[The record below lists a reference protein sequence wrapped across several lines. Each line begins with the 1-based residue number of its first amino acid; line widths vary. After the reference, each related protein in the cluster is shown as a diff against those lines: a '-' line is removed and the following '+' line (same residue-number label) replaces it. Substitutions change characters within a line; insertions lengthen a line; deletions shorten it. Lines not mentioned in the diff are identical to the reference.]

1 MTTPELGLGL
11 FPTEPPSRLVEVA
24 REAERLGYSH
34 IWMGDSQAI
43 WREVYI
49 NLGAAAMATQRVV
62 LGTGVTNPV
71 TRHLSVTAS
80 ALATLGELSGGR
92 VALGIG
98 AGDSAVETVG
108 QRPSRLA
115 ALETAIGI
123 IRQLLAG
130 DEVDLG
136 QGAMRLD
143 WVTHPRIPII
153 IGASGPRL
161 LRLAG
166 KVADGA
172 IILVGTAPEYLQG
185 AFACIQQGAQEAGR
199 DLEAEGFKTI
209 CWTPCS
215 IGEDGDAARHHVKSH
230 VARVLKRPLPFTL
243 SEDDQAVVAKIYEH
257 YEYYQHMVVG
267 ADHSDLVPD
276 RLVPKFAIAGTVAEC
291 REQVQQLAA
300 SGIHQVS
307 IIPHTPNPGDRLG
320 LVRTFAQEV
329 WSVLSC

>member
-11 FPTEPPSRLVEVA
+11 FPTEAPSRLVEVA
-24 REAERLGYSH
+24 REAEQLGYSH
-34 IWMGDSQAI
+34 LWMGDSQAI
-43 WREVYI
+43 WREIYV
-49 NLGAAAMATQRVV
+49 NLGAVAMATQRMV

-80 ALATLGELSGGR
+80 ALATLGELTGGR

-108 QRPSRLA
+108 HRPSRLA
-115 ALETAIGI
+115 GLETAIHTL
-123 IRQLLAG
+123 RQLMSGEAV
-130 DEVDLG
+130 EVG
-136 QGAMRLD
+136 QGTMRLD
-143 WVTHPRIPII
+143 WLEPQRIPII
-153 IGASGPRL
+153 IGASGPKL

-185 AFACIQQGAQEAGR
+185 ALDCIRQGAQEAGR
-199 DLEAEGFKTI
+199 DLEADGFKTI

-215 IGEDGDAARHHVKSH
+215 IGEDGDAARDHVKSH

-243 SEDDQAVVAKIYEH
+243 SEDDQAVVRNIYEH

-267 ADHSDLVPD
+267 AEHSDLVPD
-276 RLVPKFAIAGTVAEC
+276 RMVPKFAIAGTVAEC
-291 REQVQQLAA
+291 REQVRQLAS

-307 IIPHTPNPGDRLG
+307 IIPHTPNPADRLAMI
-320 LVRTFAQEV
+320 RTFAQEV
-329 WSVLSC
+329 MGSI

>member
-1 MTTPELGLGL
+1 MASLELGLGL
-11 FPTEPPSRLVEVA
+11 FPTEPPSRIVEIA
-24 REAERLGYSH
+24 QEAETLGYSH

-49 NLGAAAMATQRVV
+49 NLGAAAMATQRIV

-71 TRHLSVTAS
+71 TRHLTVTAS
-80 ALATLGELSGGR
+80 ALATLGELTGGR

-108 QRPSRLA
+108 NRPSRLA
-115 ALETAIGI
+115 ALETAIRA
-123 IRQLLAG
+123 IRQLVSG
-130 DEVDLG
+130 EEVVLG
-136 QGAMRLD
+136 QDTMRLD
-143 WVTHPRIPII
+143 WVGSQRIPII

-185 AFACIQQGAQEAGR
+185 AFDYIQQGAQEAGR
-199 DLEAEGFKTI
+199 NLEAEGFKTI

-215 IGEDGDAARHHVKSH
+215 IGTNGDAARDHVKSH

-243 SEDDQAVVAKIYEH
+243 SEDDQAIVTKIYEH
-257 YEYYQHMVVG
+257 YEYYDHMVVG
-267 ADHSDLVPD
+267 ADHSSLVPD
-276 RLVPKFAIAGTVAEC
+276 HMVPKFAIAGTVAEC
-291 REQVQQLAA
+291 RDQIRELAKT
-300 SGIHQVS
+300 GIHQVS
-307 IIPHTPNPGDRLG
+307 IIPHTPDPSDRLAMI
-320 LVRTFAQEV
+320 RAFAQDV
-329 WSVLSC
+329 MSSI

>member
-1 MTTPELGLGL
+1 MASLELGLGL
-11 FPTEPPSRLVEVA
+11 FPTEPPSRLVA
-24 REAERLGYSH
+24 MAQEAETLGYSH
-34 IWMGDSQAI
+34 LWMGDSQAI

-49 NLGAAAMATQRVV
+49 NLGAAAMATQRIV

-80 ALATLGELSGGR
+80 ALATLGELTGGR
-92 VALGIG
+92 VALGMG

-108 QRPSRLA
+108 YRPSRLS
-115 ALETAIGI
+115 ALETAIRT

-130 DEVDLG
+130 EEVDLG
-136 QGAMRLD
+136 QGVMRLN
-143 WVTHPRIPII
+143 WVRSQRIPII

-185 AFACIQQGAQEAGR
+185 AFDCIQQGARDAGR

-209 CWTPCS
+209 CWTPCC
-215 IGEDGDAARHHVKSH
+215 IGEDGDAARDHVKSH

-243 SEDDQAVVAKIYEH
+243 SEDDQGIVTRIYEH
-257 YEYYQHMVVG
+257 YDYYDHMVVG
-267 ADHSDLVPD
+267 ADHSSLVPE
-276 RLVPKFAIAGTVAEC
+276 RIVPKFAIAGTVAEC
-291 REQVQQLAA
+291 RDQVRELATT
-300 SGIHQVS
+300 GIHQVS
-307 IIPHTPNPGDRLG
+307 IIPHTPDPSHRLAMI
-320 LVRTFAQEV
+320 RTFAQDV
-329 WSVLSC
+329 VTAI

>member
-1 MTTPELGLGL
+1 MTLELGLGL
-11 FPTEPPSRLVEVA
+11 FPTEPPACIVEVA
-24 REAERLGYSH
+24 REAEALGYSH
-34 IWMGDSQAI
+34 VWMGDSQAI
-43 WREVYI
+43 WREVYV
-49 NLGAAAMATQRVV
+49 NLGAAAMATQRIV

-71 TRHLSVTAS
+71 TRHISVTAS
-80 ALATLGELSGGR
+80 ALATLGELTGGR

-108 QRPSRLA
+108 NRPSRLA
-115 ALETAIGI
+115 ALETAIRAL
-123 IRQLLAG
+123 RQLLAG

-136 QGAMRLD
+136 QGTMRLD
-143 WVTHPRIPII
+143 WVANQRVPII

-185 AFACIQQGAQEAGR
+185 AFDCIRQGAEAAGR

-215 IGEDGDAARHHVKSH
+215 IDADGDAARAHVKSH

-243 SEDDQAVVAKIYEH
+243 SAEDQAVVTKIYEH

-276 RLVPKFAIAGTVAEC
+276 RLVPKFAIAGTVSEC
-291 REQVQQLAA
+291 REQVKQLAT
-300 SGIHQVS
+300 SGVHQVS
-307 IIPHTPNPGDRLG
+307 IIPHTPDPADRLD
-320 LVRTFAQEV
+320 LVRTFAEDV
-329 WSVLSC
+329 V

>member
-1 MTTPELGLGL
+1 MTTIELGLGL
-11 FPTEPPSRLVEVA
+11 FPTEPPSRIVETA
-24 REAERLGYSH
+24 QEAERLGYSH
-34 IWMGDSQAI
+34 LWMGDSQAI
-43 WREVYI
+43 WREVYV
-49 NLGAAAMATQRVV
+49 NLGAAAMATQRIV

-80 ALATLGELSGGR
+80 ALATLDELTSGR
-92 VALGIG
+92 AALGIG

-108 QRPSRLA
+108 HQPSRLT
-115 ALETAIGI
+115 ALETAIRT

-143 WVTHPRIPII
+143 WVTKQRIPII

-185 AFACIQQGAQEAGR
+185 AFACIQAGAQEAGR
-199 DLEAEGFKTI
+199 DLAAEGFKTI

-215 IGEDGDAARHHVKSH
+215 IGDDGDAARHHVKSH

-243 SEDDQAVVAKIYEH
+243 TEDDQAVVAKIYQH

-276 RLVPKFAIAGTVAEC
+276 RMVSKFAIAGTVEEC
-291 REQVQQLAA
+291 RQQVLQLAA

-307 IIPHTPNPGDRLG
+307 IIPHAPDPGDRLA

-329 WSVLSC
+329 MSRV

>member
-1 MTTPELGLGL
+1 MAAIEMGLGL
-11 FPTEPPSRLVEVA
+11 FPTEPPRRIIEVA
-24 REAERLGYSH
+24 QLAEALGYSH
-34 IWMGDSQAI
+34 LWMGDSQAI

-49 NLGAAAMATQRVV
+49 NLGAVATATNRIV

-80 ALATLGELSGGR
+80 ALATLGELTNGR

-108 QRPSRLA
+108 NRPSRLA
-115 ALETAIGI
+115 TLETAII
-123 IRQLLAG
+123 AMRSLFAG
-130 DEVDLG
+130 ESVDLG
-136 QGAMRLD
+136 QGELHLD
-143 WVTHPRIPII
+143 WAEPQSIPII

-161 LRLAG
+161 LHLAG

-172 IILVGTAPEYLQG
+172 IILVGTAPEFLQG
-185 AFACIQQGAQEAGR
+185 ALACIEAGAKEAGR
-199 DLEAEGFKTI
+199 DLKAEGFKTI

-215 IGEDGDAARHHVKSH
+215 IEADGDAARDHVKSH

-243 SEDDQAVVAKIYEH
+243 NAEDQAVVTKIYEQ

-267 ADHSDLVPD
+267 TSHSELVPD

-291 REQVQQLAA
+291 QDQVKTLISTGLDQ
-300 SGIHQVS
+300 IS
-307 IIPHTPNPGDRLG
+307 IIPHTPNPADRLA
-320 LVRTFAQEV
+320 LVRTFAADVMGQV
-329 WSVLSC
+329 

>member
-1 MTTPELGLGL
+1 MAIPELGLGL
-11 FPTEPPSRLVEVA
+11 FPTEAPSRLVEVA
-24 REAERLGYSH
+24 REAEQLGYSH
-34 IWMGDSQAI
+34 LWMGDSQAI
-43 WREVYI
+43 WREVYV
-49 NLGAAAMATQRVV
+49 NLGAVAMATQRMV

-80 ALATLGELSGGR
+80 ALATLGELTGGR

-108 QRPSRLA
+108 RRPSRLA
-115 ALETAIGI
+115 GLETAILTL
-123 IRQLLAG
+123 RHLMAG
-130 DEVDLG
+130 EAVEVE
-136 QGAMRLD
+136 QGTMRLD
-143 WVTHPRIPII
+143 WLEAPQRIPII
-153 IGASGPRL
+153 ITASGPNL

-185 AFACIQQGAQEAGR
+185 ALDCIRQGAKEAGR

-215 IGEDGDAARHHVKSH
+215 IGDNGDAARDHVKSH

-243 SEDDQAVVAKIYEH
+243 SEDDQAVVRHIYEH

-267 ADHSDLVPD
+267 AEHSELVPD
-276 RLVPKFAIAGTVAEC
+276 RMVPRFAIAGTVAEC

-307 IIPHTPNPGDRLG
+307 IIPHTPNPADRLATI
-320 LVRTFAQEV
+320 RTFAQEV
-329 WSVLSC
+329 VGAL

>member
-1 MTTPELGLGL
+1 MAALELGLGL
-11 FPTEPPSRLVEVA
+11 FPTQPPQHIVEMA
-24 REAERLGYSH
+24 REAEALDYSH

-43 WREVYI
+43 WREVYV
-49 NLGAAAMATQRVV
+49 NLGAAAMATQRIV
-62 LGTGVTNPV
+62 LGPGVTNPV

-80 ALATLGELSGGR
+80 ALATLSELAGGR

-108 QRPSRLA
+108 NRPSRIQ
-115 ALETAIGI
+115 ALETAIVA
-123 IRQLLAG
+123 IRRLLAG
-130 DEVDLG
+130 EEVDLG

-143 WVTHPRIPII
+143 WVGAQRIPII

-185 AFACIQQGAQEAGR
+185 AFDCIQQGAQEAGR
-199 DLEAEGFKTI
+199 DLKAEGFKTI
-209 CWTPCS
+209 CWTPCAIS
-215 IGEDGDAARHHVKSH
+215 TDGDAARDHVKSH

-243 SEDDQAVVAKIYEH
+243 SGDDQAVVDQIYEQ
-257 YEYYQHMVVG
+257 YAYYQHMVVG
-267 ADHSDLVPD
+267 AEHSDLVPD

-291 REQVQQLAA
+291 REQVRQLATT
-300 SGIHQVS
+300 GIDQVS
-307 IIPHTPNPGDRLG
+307 IIPHTPDPGDRLA
-320 LVRTFAQEV
+320 LIRTFAREV
-329 WSVLSC
+329 VSRL

>member
-1 MTTPELGLGL
+1 MALELGLGL
-11 FPTEPPSRLVEVA
+11 FPTEPPARIVEVA
-24 REAERLGYSH
+24 REAETLGYSH

-43 WREVYI
+43 WREVYV
-49 NLGAAAMATQRVV
+49 NLGAAAMATQRIV

-80 ALATLGELSGGR
+80 ALATLGELTGGR

-108 QRPSRLA
+108 NRPSRLA
-115 ALETAIGI
+115 ALETAIHTL
-123 IRQLLAG
+123 RQLLAG
-130 DEVDLG
+130 GEVDLG

-143 WVTHPRIPII
+143 WVTNQRVPII

-185 AFACIQQGAQEAGR
+185 AFDCIRQGAQEAGR

-215 IGEDGDAARHHVKSH
+215 IDADGDAARAHVKSH
-230 VARVLKRPLPFTL
+230 VARVLKRPLPFIL
-243 SEDDQAVVAKIYEH
+243 SAEDQAVVTKIYEH

-291 REQVQQLAA
+291 REQVAQLAA

-307 IIPHTPNPGDRLG
+307 IIPHTPNPADRLD
-320 LVRTFAQEV
+320 LVRTFAREV
-329 WSVLSC
+329 VS